1 MHRPGAPAMYPLLAS
16 LARLFRHPTAATPH
30 DPVQRLLEQ
39 AGARAGRN
47 PRQAREL
54 RQAACAWLR
63 VVR

>member
-1 MHRPGAPAMYPLLAS
+1 MSTVFAS
-16 LARLFRHPTAATPH
+16 LVRLFSHPVAARAA

-54 RQAACAWLR
+54 RQAAYAWLR

>member
-1 MHRPGAPAMYPLLAS
+1 MMSVLTSLTRVFSLPGTATRPA
-16 LARLFRHPTAATPH
+16 

-47 PRQAREL
+47 PGQAHEL
-54 RQAACAWLR
+54 RQNAAAWLR